1 MEAEVVQALVKA
13 IELKDLSTVA
23 HTWRVVLYTRAIAE
37 EFGVDHESVAR
48 LTTGAALHDLGKIDL
63 PDEILQK
70 PGSLTPDEYDI
81 VKTHAARG
89 HARLRAMGETDPLIL
104 DLVKH
109 HHERW
114 DGKGYPDGMVGEHIA
129 LPARFFSVI
138 DSFDAMTSL
147 RPYRRDIGEAA
158 AERAIVELENG
169 RASQYWP
176 DAVDAF
182 ARLYRTGKLNWIL
195 HHFNDAGAAPEFAHA
210 ELNTPEPFATLR
222 GPTNG

>member
-1 MEAEVVQALVKA
+1 MEPVVVQSLVKA
-13 IELKDLSTVA
+13 IERKDHSTAA
-23 HTWRVVLYTRAIAE
+23 HTWRVVLYTRALAE

-48 LTTGAALHDLGKIDL
+48 LTTGAALHDVGKIDL

-70 PGSLTPDEYDI
+70 PVPLTPEEYAV
-81 VKTHAARG
+81 VKTHANLG
-89 HARLRAMGETDPLIL
+89 HARLRSMEETDPLVL

-114 DGKGYPDGMVGEHIA
+114 DGQGYPDAMVGEHIA

-147 RPYRRDIGEAA
+147 RPYRQDIGEAA
-158 AERAIVELENG
+158 ADKAIAELESG
-169 RASQYWP
+169 RGNRYWP

-182 ARLYRTGKLNWIL
+182 ARLYRSGKLGWIL
-195 HHFNDAGAAPEFAHA
+195 NHFNDASGIDGYCGGSTVREVEHA
-210 ELNTPEPFATLR
+210 KRR
-222 GPTNG
+222 GD